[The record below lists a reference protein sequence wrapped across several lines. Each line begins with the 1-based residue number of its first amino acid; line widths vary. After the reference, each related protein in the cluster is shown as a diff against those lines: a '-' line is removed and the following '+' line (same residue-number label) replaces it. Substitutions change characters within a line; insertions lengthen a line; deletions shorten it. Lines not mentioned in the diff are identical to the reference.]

1 MTGRFRHFLIDLE
14 LLELHLHGRLFT
26 LHSERMNKIFVSPDW
41 ELLFPSSYL
50 QGEKR
55 RNNARVDEML
65 VRIHMGR

>member
-1 MTGRFRHFLIDLE
+1 
-14 LLELHLHGRLFT
+14 
-26 LHSERMNKIFVSPDW
+26 MNKIFVSPDW